1 MKYVIFKND
10 RGGLF
15 HPVVFGDHTTH
26 SQVKLE
32 GCHPVSAGFFTQ
44 KRDRSV
50 EVFGKSESLNL
61 ESDPRDAKLVEL
73 MLLNYGTSFFLN
85 YEDMEV

>member
-10 RGGLF
+10 KGSLF
-15 HPVVFGDHTTH
+15 HPVVFGDHTSH

-32 GCHPVSAGFFTQ
+32 QCHPISAGFFTQ
-44 KRDRSV
+44 KLDRSI
-50 EVFGKSESLNL
+50 EVFGRSESLDL
-61 ESDPRDAKLVEL
+61 VSDPRDAKLIEL

-85 YEDMEV
+85 YEELEL